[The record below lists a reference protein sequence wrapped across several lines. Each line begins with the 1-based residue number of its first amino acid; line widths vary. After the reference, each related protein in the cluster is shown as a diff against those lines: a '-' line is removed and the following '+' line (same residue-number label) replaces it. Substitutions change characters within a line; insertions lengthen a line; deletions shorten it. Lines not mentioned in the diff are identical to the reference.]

1 MAEYIAKE
9 PMIEEMQRLIDN
21 VSRNYPKAT
30 ETELIILKGKYEAFM
45 EYIKEQP
52 AADVQPVD
60 KDNMH
65 IIYIGRKA
73 YMAENTIMELMK
85 KMDIIRDSLAHIENY
100 FDTYAETIRQINAC
114 VGRCT
119 DITEVKYFI
128 DRIKENCGYD

>member
-1 MAEYIAKE
+1 MNEYISREDAKNALLNKG
-9 PMIEEMQRLIDN
+9 QHTTRYRLG
-21 VSRNYPKAT
+21 
-30 ETELIILKGKYEAFM
+30 ETWELNFM
-45 EYIKEQP
+45 EILEALDTIP
-52 AADVQPVD
+52 TADVQPID

-73 YMAENTIMELMK
+73 YLAENTIMEFMK

-114 VGRCT
+114 GGRCT

-128 DRIKENCGYD
+128 DRIKENSGYD

>member
-1 MAEYIAKE
+1 MNEYISKQDVIDYLNGYLHSLGEDADTLFNRG
-9 PMIEEMQRLIDN
+9 QRRALTNSIQD
-21 VSRNYPKAT
+21 
-30 ETELIILKGKYEAFM
+30 ILAVK
-45 EYIKEQP
+45 
-52 AADVQPVD
+52 AADVQPID

-73 YMAENTIMELMK
+73 YLAENTIMEFMK

-114 VGRCT
+114 MGKCT

-128 DRIKENCGYD
+128 DRIKENSGYD

>member
-1 MAEYIAKE
+1 MAEYLEKE
-9 PMIEEMQRLIDN
+9 GLKKSITSLLSIEKVAPNIKQLVIDIIDGEML
-21 VSRNYPKAT
+21 
-30 ETELIILKGKYEAFM
+30 
-45 EYIKEQP
+45 
-52 AADVQPVD
+52 ADVQPID

-73 YMAENTIMELMK
+73 YLAEDTIIEFMK

-114 VGRCT
+114 GGRCT
-119 DITEVKYFI
+119 DINEVKYFI